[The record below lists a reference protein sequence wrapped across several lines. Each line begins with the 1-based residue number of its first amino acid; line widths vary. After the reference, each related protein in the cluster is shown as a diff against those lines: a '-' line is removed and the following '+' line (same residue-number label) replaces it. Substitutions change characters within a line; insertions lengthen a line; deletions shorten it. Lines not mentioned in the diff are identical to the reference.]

1 MYIKVFNA
9 TLLFVISAVLLK
21 YNSQM
26 CILKP
31 GIWKSQTKYSILLHE
46 LLLCWFLEPDILC
59 ICNEM

>member
-31 GIWKSQTKYSILLHE
+31 GTWKYSILLHE